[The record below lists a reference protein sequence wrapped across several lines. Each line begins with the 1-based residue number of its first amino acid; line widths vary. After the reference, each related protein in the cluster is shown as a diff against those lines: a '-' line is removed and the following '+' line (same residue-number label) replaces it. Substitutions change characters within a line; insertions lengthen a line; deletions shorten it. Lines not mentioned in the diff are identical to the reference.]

1 MENETKVGMNRTGM
15 QMAPFQGPSQ
25 VDYAMS
31 RLPHPEVGSEENV
44 AMLRGAYVKEALRVG
59 SVPVP
64 ATGKG
69 LAETAVG
76 KLKGNNPEVLF
87 DKLGERAAY
96 ERSGVRLY
104 QAVIAKVQA
113 VPHAEQT
120 ALLADLEHICS
131 EELQHFHMLAATITE
146 LGGDPTAQTP
156 CADISA
162 VASMGMIQVVTDPRT
177 TLAQC
182 LQALLSVEL
191 TDNACWELLIELA
204 DQAGHEELV
213 PAFQQAL
220 ASEQEHETLIRQ
232 WLRKMV
238 MEEAT

>member
-1 MENETKVGMNRTGM
+1 MENQTKVGMNRTGM
-15 QMAPFQGPSQ
+15 QMAPKQGAQQ
-25 VDYAMS
+25 VQYAEQNP
-31 RLPHPEVGSEENV
+31 PHPANGSEEDI
-44 AMLRGAYVKEALRVG
+44 AALRGLYVEEALRVG

-69 LAETAVG
+69 VTETVVG
-76 KLKGNNPEVLF
+76 KLKGKNPEVLF

-104 QAVIAKVQA
+104 QAMISKVKVTPHPEQA
-113 VPHAEQT
+113 
-120 ALLADLEHICS
+120 ALLADLDHIC
-131 EELQHFHMLAATITE
+131 EEEFQHFQMLSGVIADM
-146 LGGDPTAQTP
+146 GGDPTAQTP
-156 CADISA
+156 CADVSG
-162 VASMGMIQVVTDPRT
+162 VASLGMIQVITDPRT

-204 DQAGHEELV
+204 EQGGHDELIA
-213 PAFQQAL
+213 PFQKAL
-220 ASEQEHETLIRQ
+220 ASEQEHETMIKQ
-232 WLRKMV
+232 WLRNMV

>member
-1 MENETKVGMNRTGM
+1 MEKDTKVGMNRTGM
-15 QMAPFQGPSQ
+15 QMAPVQGPTQ
-25 VDYAMS
+25 VEYAQTQ
-31 RLPHPEVGSEENV
+31 PAHPETGDESSI
-44 AMLRGAYVKEALRVG
+44 ALLRATYIDEADVVG

-69 LAETAVG
+69 IAETALG
-76 KLKGNNPEVLF
+76 KLKGKNPEVLF

-104 QAVIAKVQA
+104 QAMIGKVEATAHPQQA
-113 VPHAEQT
+113 Q
-120 ALLADLEHICS
+120 LLADLMHIRD
-131 EELQHFHMLAATITE
+131 EEFDHFKMLAQTIAD

-162 VASMGMIQVVTDPRT
+162 VASLGMIQVLTDPRT

-182 LQALLSVEL
+182 LQALLSVEM

-204 DQAGHEELV
+204 QESGHDELV
-213 PAFQQAL
+213 PPFQKAL
-220 ASEQEHETLIRQ
+220 AAENEHEAMIKQ

>member
-1 MENETKVGMNRTGM
+1 MEKETKVGMNRTGM
-15 QMAPFQGPSQ
+15 QMAPIQGPSQ
-25 VDYAMS
+25 VEYAQT
-31 RLPHPEVGSEENV
+31 RPPHPVEGNEE
-44 AMLRGAYVKEALRVG
+44 AIALLRASYIETAPRVG

-69 LAETAVG
+69 IAETAVG
-76 KLKGNNPEVLF
+76 KLTGKNPEVLF

-104 QAVIAKVQA
+104 QAMIGRVEVMAF
-113 VPHAEQT
+113 AEQT
-120 ALLADLEHICS
+120 ALLADLIHIRDEEYEHFTMLS
-131 EELQHFHMLAATITE
+131 EIVAQ

-162 VASMGMIQVVTDPRT
+162 VSSLGMIQVLTDPRT

-204 DQAGHEELV
+204 QEAGHEDLV
-213 PAFQQAL
+213 PQFQKAL
-220 ASEQEHETLIRQ
+220 AAEQEHETMIKQ
-232 WLRKMV
+232 WLRKAV